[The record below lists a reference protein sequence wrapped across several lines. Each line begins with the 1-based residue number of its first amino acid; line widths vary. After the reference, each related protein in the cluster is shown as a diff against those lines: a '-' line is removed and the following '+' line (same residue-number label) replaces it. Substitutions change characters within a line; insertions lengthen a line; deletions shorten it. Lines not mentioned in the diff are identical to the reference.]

1 VITGGSSGIGAALAR
16 RLAARSYRCVLLARG
31 EERLRSLAREID
43 AEVEVCD
50 VADRDAVGEVAR
62 RVAERYEAVHLLV
75 NNAGVP
81 GRGTFVSSELE
92 RIEEI
97 TRINYL
103 GSVWCLRAFLPLLES
118 GAPARVVNVVSVA
131 GAVSGGA
138 GGPYAATKH
147 AQIAFSRSLRAELAP
162 RGITVHTVNPGL
174 THTEGFPQET
184 FLAHPF
190 WRHAVVGADRV
201 ADAILSAL
209 DRDQAEI
216 FVPGFYRLAAVLHG
230 IAPATVSRIAA
241 RRRPSSGPE
250 RPEAGRKE

>member
-31 EERLRSLAREID
+31 ENRLRSLAREID
-43 AEVEVCD
+43 AEAEVCD
-50 VADRDAVGEVAR
+50 VADREAVESVAR
-62 RVAERYEAVHLLV
+62 RVSERHSAIHLLV

-81 GRGTFVSSELE
+81 GRGGFVATDPD

-103 GSVWCLRAFLPLLES
+103 GGVWCLRAFLPLLES
-118 GAPARVVNVVSVA
+118 GAPAHVVNVVSVA
-131 GAVSGGA
+131 GAVSGGS

-162 RGITVHTVNPGL
+162 LRIRVHTVNPGL

-184 FLAHPF
+184 FLAHPV

-216 FVPGFYRLAAVLHG
+216 FVPGYYRLAAALQG
-230 IAPATVSRIAA
+230 LAPATITRIAA

-250 RPEAGRKE
+250 RSEAGAQE